1 MWYIARAS
9 ELGAGAAAGSSGAA
23 VSINT
28 RGAITNFGYRPATAA
43 LDARAVLTRRLSS
56 RGDARAAAGF
66 CLSPLDFPCISVKNM
81 KIWRA
86 LT

>member
-43 LDARAVLTRRLSS
+43 LAMQGLSS
-56 RGDARAAAGF
+56 RAGCPHAAMQG
-66 CLSPLDFPCISVKNM
+66 LQLDS
-81 KIWRA
+81 A
-86 LT
+86 